1 MTYDFLENEHAF
13 AEFLYGFE
21 QGTLPRP
28 VWTHAAHL
36 AIGAWYLLSF
46 PEEMAIDRVRT
57 GIRHYNQCAGIA
69 NTPDSGYHETLT
81 LFWLGI
87 LGGQVSNLRSTSR
100 RLALD
105 DKLDAIRRLV
115 AEFAPQRDLFKQYYS
130 FDVVASQEARAR
142 WIPPDRI
149 VWGGGN
155 KSTLIDI

>member
-1 MTYDFLENEHAF
+1 MSYDFLENEHAF
-13 AEFLYGFE
+13 AEFLDGFE

-36 AIGAWYLLSF
+36 AVGAWYLLSF
-46 PEEMAIDRVRT
+46 AEKEAIQRVRS
-57 GIRHYNQCAGIA
+57 GIQHYNECAGIA

-87 LGGQVSNLRSTSR
+87 LVEQVSDFSSGH
-100 RLALD
+100 
-105 DKLDAIRRLV
+105 DKLDAIRRVV